1 MSEALP
7 ATGDVPA
14 EKLCDAGDLVLAHL
28 SFRRLYQ
35 LTPEAVRHAN
45 PSDRKRV
52 DSIATNVTRVND
64 ALHHHHRFEDEN
76 FWDLLEGRKPACTL
90 HVEKMKLDHAAVARL
105 LDDSPTLID
114 AWRMRPGPATAEPL
128 AAKLDEISRVLG
140 DHLTAEEAQIIPVIE
155 EVVTSDEWQDMTKEV
170 GKGYHRSQIFMFY
183 GLTLEVLTPEERS
196 ELEKEVPLPIKVMY
210 ALIGRR
216 QYERIMHDLRPTA

>member
-1 MSEALP
+1 MTEALP
-7 ATGDVPA
+7 ATGDMPA

-28 SFRRLYQ
+28 SFRRLYA
-35 LTPEAVRHAN
+35 LSPEAVRHAD
-45 PSDRKRV
+45 PSDRHRV
-52 DSIATNVTRVND
+52 DSIATNVARIND
-64 ALHHHHRFEDEN
+64 ALHHHHRFEDEH

-105 LDDSPTLID
+105 LDDSPALLE
-114 AWRMRPGPATAEPL
+114 AWRMQPEPATATPL
-128 AAKLDEISRVLG
+128 ADKLDEIARVLG

-155 EVVTSDEWQDMTKEV
+155 EVITSGEWEEMGKQV
-170 GKGYHRSQIFMFY
+170 GKTYHRSQIFMFY
-183 GLTLEVLTPEERS
+183 GLVLEMLTPQERA
-196 ELEKEVPLPIKVMY
+196 ELEKQVPLPIKVMY